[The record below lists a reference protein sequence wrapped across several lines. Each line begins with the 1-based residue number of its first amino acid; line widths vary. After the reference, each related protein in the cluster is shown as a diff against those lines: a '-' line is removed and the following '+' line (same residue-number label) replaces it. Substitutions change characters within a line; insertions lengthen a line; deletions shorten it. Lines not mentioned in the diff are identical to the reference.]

1 MVEFGKAETAKKKS
15 YAAKGHTKLCDVNVY
30 DIGISNL
37 VKTKTNSKYL
47 ISHSDKAIK
56 PLVLNMPKMTG
67 YVNTLK

>member
-1 MVEFGKAETAKKKS
+1 MS

-56 PLVLNMPKMTG
+56 PLVLNMPKMT
-67 YVNTLK
+67 